1 VGEDPNRIREQID
14 ETRSQLGD
22 SHSEEIRSNIDQ
34 TRTEMGET
42 VAALGHKADVK
53 GRVSESVSQ
62 KKNAVFG
69 AVGSGKNAVVGGADA
84 LVSRVTGMVPDK
96 QQVVQGADRVGIS
109 RHSPVSL
116 VVTGGAVGLLAGLL
130 VPSTQIE
137 DEHVGDMADQ
147 LKQTA
152 RETGSEVVER
162 GKQVAGEA
170 ASAASES
177 ASQQQQELT
186 ETLQENVKQAAPSS
200 S

>member
-1 VGEDPNRIREQID
+1 VGEDPDRIREQID

-69 AVGSGKNAVVGGADA
+69 VVGSGKNAVVGGADA
-84 LVSRVTGMVPDK
+84 LVSRVTGVVPDK

-116 VVTGGAVGLLAGLL
+116 VVTGGAVGLLVGLL
-130 VPSTQIE
+130 VPSTRIE
-137 DEHVGDMADQ
+137 DERVGDMADQ

-152 RETGSEVVER
+152 RETGSEVVQR
-162 GKQVAGEA
+162 GKHVVGEA
-170 ASAASES
+170 ATAASES

-186 ETLQENVKQAAPSS
+186 ESLQDNVKQSAPSS